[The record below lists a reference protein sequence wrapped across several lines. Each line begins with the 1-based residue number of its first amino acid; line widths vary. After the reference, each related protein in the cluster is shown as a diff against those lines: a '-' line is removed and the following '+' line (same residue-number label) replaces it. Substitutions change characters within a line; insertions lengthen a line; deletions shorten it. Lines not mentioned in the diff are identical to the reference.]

1 MIIISAVFLTSIV
14 FAESFNRS
22 LSITC
27 DPQLEEDC
35 QSESLETIADKVKGH
50 QQTEVQIDIKI
61 PLLHL
66 NTPVKF
72 EGFKSLIIKGNS
84 TTITC
89 MAGANS
95 SAGIQLSHIADSIK
109 LSNLILHSCG
119 TEILRHKMYISAL
132 IILNC
137 SNVELTEIA
146 IEKSNGIGLM
156 ILNHTGGRVSIS
168 SALIAANTLP
178 QKHGNGTKSRVFGG
192 GGVYIKF
199 SSGPIY
205 PTTILFDNCT
215 FENNTSS
222 NTHYKLSYTGPGVEE
237 LTQDNNG
244 KGTGGGVYMNFDGG
258 SVNIHVSFIGCNFTN
273 NQAFTGSGLSAQI
286 YRKNSLNISNITVK
300 ITDSLFR
307 WNGCM
312 PSKYTVFGGGMYLRL
327 ESGNGTGIT
336 NSHFIVRNVTFLGNC
351 AELGGGV
358 YYYSH
363 HDKLHSDYSHNS
375 MLFENSTFKENTAH
389 AGSALVMVPDIFLKR
404 YRGYTIVPVFRNCQF
419 LNNSVF
425 VRNTWTQWNRTIP
438 GVGTVYVSLSDIN
451 FQGYNLFQNNWGT
464 ALYAVNG
471 VMDFQNS
478 SVSFINNT
486 GLQGGAVA
494 LIGLAKIIVGSN
506 NNYKFINNSAWFL
519 GGALYVS
526 LTDITEFAS
535 KSCFI
540 QYTDKNTANI
550 SILWNAKVTFIGNKA
565 KDSTSGHAI
574 YATSLFPCQT
584 IRYGT
589 NNHFNYMTVN
599 ISEIFNKRGIKFDN
613 DTRLQPQLATDGAT
627 LSFNKST
634 PLMIIPGEY
643 YEHDILTTD
652 DLGQRTKPSFRV
664 AIIDKV
670 NDSGVQ
676 LDSAFSTFIGEEL
689 QLTGEPGEN
698 ATLHLEVLSPRHSYL
713 RLAVTLLECPPGFKS
728 NNNSKCICNAH
739 NHMGLLRCNEDGFY
753 SYLLPGFWTGFI
765 DSKLVTSV
773 CTFCLTV
780 PSKSEIALP
789 RNSIE
794 LDKILC
800 GETRTGIACGK
811 CTSNYTVHFHSS
823 GFLCRPAEPVGCK
836 LGWLFYILSELV
848 PVTVTF
854 IVILGFNLSFTSGA
868 VNGFILYS
876 QLIDSLDIRAS
887 GIIPI
892 SGIGKVALVLY
903 GFFNLDLLGTGLF
916 PFCLRK
922 GASALDMIAIKYV
935 TIIYAILLIIA
946 VIWTMNRCGG
956 RYLGKYCRITTV
968 RASVIHGISSFL
980 VISYAQCVKVSLR
993 LLLRLYI
1000 HPENGSEFKVHPR
1013 VWYNG
1018 EIEHFSKEHLP
1029 YALPALFCL
1038 LTIGALPPVL
1048 LLTYPLLNKLLD
1060 YLGLEDKKYVKV
1072 ICAILPIASLKPLL
1086 DSFQGCF
1093 KDRLRFFAGLYFLYR
1108 WSFLLVHFNTEI
1120 YSIYYTS
1127 VGGVLVFILTLHTI
1141 CQPYVKRA
1149 HNIIDTLL
1157 FSNLILIN
1165 CLLFLNYHNSQNQT
1179 SQYKAI
1185 SSAAAVQL
1193 LLICLPMMVMCIYLL
1208 ITLCKQIFKHA
1219 CGSKN
1224 QNIFTSKARELVQ
1237 VISARKEQSES
1248 NIDIAHDRI
1257 MDEDFEYRG
1266 TYKCLEEE
1274 EYLTESDL
1282 CT

>member
-1 MIIISAVFLTSIV
+1 MIIISAIFLTSVV

-22 LSITC
+22 LLITC
-27 DPQLEEDC
+27 DPQIEDC
-35 QSESLETIADKVKGH
+35 QSESLETIAAEVNEH
-50 QQTEVQIDIKI
+50 QQTDVHIDIKV

-66 NTPVKF
+66 NASVKF
-72 EGFKSLIIKGNS
+72 ESLTSLIINGNS

-89 MAGANS
+89 MENNT
-95 SAGIQLSHIADSIK
+95 GIQLSHIGDSIK
-109 LSNLILHSCG
+109 LSNLIFNSCG
-119 TEILRHKMYISAL
+119 TEILRHKNLVFISAL

-137 SNVELTEIA
+137 SNVELTEIV

-156 ILNHTGGRVSIS
+156 ILNHTGGTVNIS
-168 SALIAANTLP
+168 SALIAGNALP
-178 QKHGNGTKSRVFGG
+178 QRYWNGTNNRVFGG

-205 PTTILFDNCT
+205 PTTILFDKCT

-222 NTHYKLSYTGPGVEE
+222 NSRYKLSYTDVEE
-237 LTQDNNG
+237 SAQDNKG
-244 KGTGGGVYMNFDGG
+244 KGGGVYMSFDDG
-258 SVNIHVSFIGCNFTN
+258 SVDIHVSFVSCNFTF
-273 NQAFTGSGLSAQI
+273 NQAFIGGALSAQM
-286 YRKNSLNISNITVK
+286 YRKNFLNISNITVK
-300 ITDSLFR
+300 VTDSLFR
-307 WNGCM
+307 QNGCM
-312 PSKYTVFGGGMYLRL
+312 PSKYTVFGGGMYLRI
-327 ESGNGTGIT
+327 ESGNGAGIT
-336 NSHFIVRNVTFLGNC
+336 NSHFILRNVTFLGNC

-363 HDKLHSDYSHNS
+363 HDKQHPDYSHNS
-375 MLFENSTFKENTAH
+375 MLLENSTFEKNKAH
-389 AGSALVMVPDIFLKR
+389 AGSALVMVPDIFLKK
-404 YRGYTIVPVFRNCQF
+404 YRGYTIVPEFRNCRF
-419 LNNSVF
+419 LNNSVIAKK
-425 VRNTWTQWNRTIP
+425 NWTQWNQTVP

-478 SVSFINNT
+478 SVDFINNT

-494 LIGLAKIIVGSN
+494 LIGVAKIMVGSN
-506 NNYKFINNSAWFL
+506 NNYGFFNNHAQFL

-540 QYTDKNTANI
+540 QYADKDTANI
-550 SILWNAKVTFIGNKA
+550 SILRDTNITFVGNKA
-565 KDSTSGHAI
+565 KDGTSGHAI

-589 NNHFNYMTVN
+589 NNHFDYLTVN

-676 LDSAFSTFIGEEL
+676 LDSAFSTFIGDEL

-713 RLAVTLLECPPGFKS
+713 KLAITLLECPPGFKS
-728 NNNSKCICNAH
+728 NNDLKCVCNAH
-739 NHMGLLRCNEDGFY
+739 NYIGLLRCNEDGFY

-773 CTFCLTV
+773 CTFCSTV
-780 PSKSEIALP
+780 PSRSEISLP
-789 RNSIE
+789 RNSVE
-794 LDKILC
+794 LNQVLC

-811 CTSNYTVHFHSS
+811 CTSNYTVHFHSP

-836 LGWLFYILSELV
+836 LGWLFYILSELI

-854 IVILGFNLSFTSGA
+854 IVVLGFNLSFTSGA

-892 SGIGKVALVLY
+892 PISGIGKVALVLY
-903 GFFNLDLLGTGLF
+903 GFFNLDLLGIGLF
-916 PFCLRK
+916 PFCLWK

-946 VIWTMNRCGG
+946 VIWIMNRCGG

-993 LLLRLYI
+993 LVLRLYI
-1000 HPENGSEFKVHPR
+1000 HPENGSGFKVHPR

-1018 EIEHFSKEHLP
+1018 EIEYFSKEHLP

-1038 LTIGALPPVL
+1038 LTIGALPPIL
-1048 LLTYPLLNKLLD
+1048 LLVYPLLNKLLD
-1060 YLGLEDKKYVKV
+1060 YLGLEDKKCVKL

-1108 WSFLLVHFNTEI
+1108 WSFLLVSSNTEL
-1120 YSIYYTS
+1120 YSIHYTS
-1127 VGGVLVFILTLHTI
+1127 IGGVLVFILTLHTI

-1165 CLLFLNYHNSQNQT
+1165 SLLFFNYHNSQNQT

-1185 SSAAAVQL
+1185 LDSAAAVQL
-1193 LLICLPMMVMCIYLL
+1193 VLICLPMMVMCMYLL
-1208 ITLCKQIFKHA
+1208 IILCKQVFKHA

-1224 QNIFTSKARELVQ
+1224 QNIITSKARELVQ
-1237 VISARKEQSES
+1237 VISARKEQSDS

-1257 MDEDFEYRG
+1257 VDEDFEYRG
-1266 TYKCLEEE
+1266 TYKCL
-1274 EYLTESDL
+1274 
-1282 CT
+1282 